1 MSHDS
6 TPASEGAK
14 TIFNT
19 VEIDFRD
26 AIKALSREDL
36 EKIADDQCRKICML
50 WEGVIDICR
59 VNNPP
64 ARNEIMQIVGD
75 MLEVLD
81 DDEISHEVFYGG
93 EHRERL
99 LKFFPVLRGE
109 GDAS

>member
-36 EKIADDQCRKICML
+36 EKIATDQSLKLSII
-50 WEGVIDICR
+50 WEGVIEMISI
-59 VNNPP
+59 NNPP
-64 ARNEIMQIVGD
+64 SREKMLQIAGG
-75 MLEVLD
+75 MLEALD
-81 DDEISHEVFYGG
+81 DNEVSHEVFYGG

-99 LKFFPVLRGE
+99 LKLFPALRGE
-109 GDAS
+109 GDAA

>member
-36 EKIADDQCRKICML
+36 EKIAGDQCTKLCLIWESVIEML
-50 WEGVIDICR
+50 SI
-59 VNNPP
+59 NNPP
-64 ARNEIMQIVGD
+64 SRDKMLQIAGD
-75 MLEVLD
+75 MLEALD
-81 DDEISHEVFYGG
+81 DEDVSHEVFYGG

-99 LKFFPVLRGE
+99 LKLFPALRSE
-109 GDAS
+109 GDAA